1 MFTTKKEFIPD
12 AIVPELPI
20 VIPEKTV
27 AEIKQ
32 NLNELILELEK
43 EKVAQNVLSTAWN
56 RGCVHGLDDAIG
68 RIHRVINS

>member
-1 MFTTKKEFIPD
+1 MFTSKKDSVPE
-12 AIVPELPI
+12 AIVPEKPVVL
-20 VIPEKTV
+20 PEKTV
-27 AEIKQ
+27 AEIKN

-68 RIHRVINS
+68 RLRRVINS